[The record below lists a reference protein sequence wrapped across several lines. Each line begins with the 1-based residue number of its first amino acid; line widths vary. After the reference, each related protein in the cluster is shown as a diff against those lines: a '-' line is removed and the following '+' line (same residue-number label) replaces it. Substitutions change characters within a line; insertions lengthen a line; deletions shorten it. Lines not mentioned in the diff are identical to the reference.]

1 MSALLTIAA
10 NLAFAC
16 MAACIKL
23 AATHGVPQGQIV
35 FYRGLISL
43 LLIYAVL
50 RWRGLPLATPHWK
63 AHLSRSIVGF
73 GSMITFFGA
82 ISRLPLGT
90 AVTLIYLS
98 PLLLGGML
106 LVINRER
113 PHPILVLALLG
124 GLCGVVLLLRPS
136 YDSSQM
142 FGVIL
147 GLVSAVAA
155 ASSALNIRALTN
167 LQEPSWRV
175 VLYFTLFVTL
185 ASLPWFVVSQP
196 SSIDATG
203 LLYLLGTGVLA
214 TIGQVLY
221 TMAFQRG
228 HALLVAMLGY
238 SQVIFTSLLGYWLW
252 HDALVWASWIGMA
265 MITVSG
271 LLATMV
277 IRGDRGALA
286 KAISD

>member
-1 MSALLTIAA
+1 
-10 NLAFAC
+10 

-175 VLYFTLFVTL
+175 VLYFTLFVTM

-277 IRGDRGALA
+277 IRGDRGARA
-286 KAISD
+286 KAFSD